1 MKLTQKQEIIIEKLN
16 YNDPQDFLKH
26 YPIRYDFLSVKPVQ
40 EWQEKDTVVIHGPL
54 IGDFKRFSFGR
65 NRAGIQ
71 FMVEFEQQLIRCT
84 FFARLFVKK
93 EQYID
98 GITVIGTVSKGGLI
112 VKSLNQKPLV
122 ESLGIKPIYGLK
134 SGIKNHEVHNLMKKI
149 LKKETFIN
157 NLPVSLIQKYRLQDR
172 DIAIREIHFPQSSN
186 RLRDA
191 LRTLKYEEF
200 LAYHLSLMLQSTHQ
214 DKGFAKQG
222 KDIDDLIETLPFKL
236 IADQELSIREIITDL
251 KSQKKMQRMLQG
263 DVGSGKTIVAF
274 LAAIYVMRSNYQVA
288 MMAPTELLAR
298 QHFDSF
304 KRFFPDIPVY
314 LLTQDVKD
322 KQLVLERLKLS
333 QTLFVI
339 GTHALFQDSVEFN
352 NLSFVIIDEQHRFGV
367 EQRQRLIQKGDQVD
381 SLMLSATPI
390 PRSLARA
397 LFFDQEVSSITQYPE
412 HRKETKTVL
421 INENSIR
428 SIVGILTEQL
438 QKKEQIYI
446 VCPSIFEDERPHI
459 KNVYALEEQL
469 TNVFEDFTVG
479 VLHGQMSA
487 EEKSLVMGKFIKNE
501 IHVLI
506 CTTIIEVGVDVHN
519 ANTMVV
525 YNAEQFGLSTLHQL
539 RGRVGRGKEAG
550 QCFYLSKSEHER
562 LEALLESSDGFELS
576 LKDMRFRGF
585 GDVLGKRQTGMPQ
598 FILADVIEDEKI
610 LNVSKYDAIEI
621 TNDKENIEYR
631 SIIEYAKSMN
641 DV

>member
-1 MKLTQKQEIIIEKLN
+1 MKLTLKQELIIEKLN
-16 YNDPQDFLKH
+16 YTDPHDFLKH
-26 YPIRYDFLSVKPVQ
+26 YPIRYDFLALKPVQ
-40 EWQEKDTVVIHGPL
+40 EWQEKDVVVIHGPL

-71 FMVEFEQQLIRCT
+71 FMVEYEQQLIRCT

-93 EQYID
+93 EQYEN
-98 GITVIGTVSKGGLI
+98 GITVIGSVSKGAII
-112 VKSLNQKPLV
+112 VKSLNQKPIE
-122 ESLGIKPIYGLK
+122 ESLGIKPIYSLK
-134 SGIKNHEVHNLMKKI
+134 SGIKNHEIHNLMKKI
-149 LKKETFIN
+149 LKKESFH
-157 NLPVSLIQKYRLQDR
+157 NLLPESLINKYRLSDR
-172 DIAIREIHFPQSSN
+172 DTAMREIHFPQNPN

-200 LAYHLSLMLQSTHQ
+200 LAYHLSLMLQSFEHTQ
-214 DKGFAKQG
+214 GFAKVG
-222 KDIDDLIETLPFKL
+222 KDIDDLISHLPFDL
-236 IADQELSIREIITDL
+236 ISDQEIAVNEIITDL
-251 KSQKKMQRMLQG
+251 KSNRKMQRMLQG

-274 LAAIYVMRSNYQVA
+274 LAAIYVMRSKYQVA

-298 QHFDSF
+298 QHFESF

-322 KQLVLERLKLS
+322 KALVLELLKKES
-333 QTLFVI
+333 TLFVI
-339 GTHALFQDSVEFN
+339 GTHALFQDSVEFI

-367 EQRQRLIQKGDQVD
+367 DQRQRLIHKGEQVD

-397 LFFDQEVSSITQYPE
+397 LFFDQEVSSITQYPQ
-412 HRKETKTVL
+412 HRKETETFL
-421 INENSIR
+421 IQENSIR
-428 SIVGILTEQL
+428 SIVDILTLQL
-438 QKKEQIYI
+438 QKREQIYV
-446 VCPSIFEDERPHI
+446 VCPSIYEDERAHV

-469 TNVFEDFTVG
+469 SYVFEDYTVG

-487 EEKSLVMGKFIKNE
+487 DEKTNVMNKFINNE
-501 IHVLI
+501 IQVLI

-525 YNAEQFGLSTLHQL
+525 YNAEQFGLATLHQL
-539 RGRVGRGKEAG
+539 RGRVGRGKQAG
-550 QCFYLSKSEHER
+550 QCYYLSKSEHER

-610 LNVSKYDAIEI
+610 LNVSRDDAIEI
-621 TNDKENIEYR
+621 SKHQEESQYQ
-631 SIIEYAKSMN
+631 SIIKYAKSMN